1 MPPFI
6 ENPIKLKVKL
16 NLADCPDQDIE
27 LEIQSAYIFL

>member
-1 MPPFI
+1 MLPFI

-16 NLADCPDQDIE
+16 NLADCPVQGIE